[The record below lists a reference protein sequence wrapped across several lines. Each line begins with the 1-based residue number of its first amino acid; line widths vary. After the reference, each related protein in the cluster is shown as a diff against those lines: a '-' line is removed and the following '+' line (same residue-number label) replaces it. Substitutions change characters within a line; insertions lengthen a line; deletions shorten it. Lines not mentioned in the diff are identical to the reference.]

1 MSDIT
6 DGAANVSR
14 GGRLANWDLLR
25 SLSMFL
31 VVVVHCGAYPCYVGS
46 VNLGGALGRAAIICD
61 PVFFALSGY
70 FAIRPL
76 KTNLR
81 SYYHRKLVTIV
92 LPLFA
97 YSIILYMWSTHLS
110 GVSLAGYLVF
120 FAGMMGPWW
129 FIPCL
134 IPFLILAPFLYRL
147 FEALDDAWLKRLSV
161 MVLATSVWSCLVNLL
176 GWAPLVANRPGL
188 SALVDMAS
196 RLIPTHLVPTG
207 YFIFFCAGY
216 FLRRLSFLLSK
227 REKRVLVVLGFV
239 FWGAD
244 VLANHFGVPVADP
257 SDYWFA
263 TVAALFII
271 VDGVRIASDSACGKV
286 LRWTGERS
294 YSIYLLQ
301 ATVIGVIGS
310 AIYGDAV
317 LGDIAGMV
325 WYMRFF
331 VWVLFA
337 VISYG
342 VSLLLASVFDAAV
355 LKPVQKGFELA
366 LRRINAR

>member
-1 MSDIT
+1 MSGIT
-6 DGAANVSR
+6 DGGANASR

-46 VNLGGALGRAAIICD
+46 VNLGGALGRAAIVCD
-61 PVFFALSGY
+61 PVFFVLSGY

-81 SYYHRKLVTIV
+81 SYFHRKLVTIV

-110 GVSLAGYLVF
+110 GVSLARYLVF

-207 YFIFFCAGY
+207 YFVFFCAGY
-216 FLRRLSFLLSK
+216 FLRRLSPLLSK
-227 REKRVLVVLGFV
+227 REKRALKAIGIA

-244 VLANHFGVPVADP
+244 VLTNHFGVPVADP
-257 SDYWFA
+257 SDYWFMA
-263 TVAALFII
+263 AAALFII
-271 VDGVRIASDSACGKV
+271 FDDVRIASDSALGKV
-286 LRWTGERS
+286 LCWTGERS

-310 AIYGDAV
+310 AFYTDAV
-317 LGDIAGMV
+317 FGDISGMV
-325 WYMRFF
+325 WYVRLLA
-331 VWVLFA
+331 WASFA
-337 VISYG
+337 VVSYG
-342 VSLLLASVFDAAV
+342 VSLLLASVFDVVA
-355 LKPVQKGFELA
+355 LEPVQKGFEFA

>member
-1 MSDIT
+1 
-6 DGAANVSR
+6 
-14 GGRLANWDLLR
+14 
-25 SLSMFL
+25 MFL

-46 VNLGGALGRAAIICD
+46 VNLGGALGRAAIVCD
-61 PVFFALSGY
+61 PVFFVLSGY

-81 SYYHRKLVTIV
+81 SYFHRKLVTIV

-110 GVSLAGYLVF
+110 GVSLARYLVF

-207 YFIFFCAGY
+207 YFVFFCAGY
-216 FLRRLSFLLSK
+216 FLRRLSPLLSK
-227 REKRVLVVLGFV
+227 REKRALKAIGIA

-244 VLANHFGVPVADP
+244 VLTTTLEFRWQTP
-257 SDYWFA
+257 A
-263 TVAALFII
+263 T
-271 VDGVRIASDSACGKV
+271 
-286 LRWTGERS
+286 
-294 YSIYLLQ
+294 
-301 ATVIGVIGS
+301 IGLWQPRLS
-310 AIYGDAV
+310 SSS
-317 LGDIAGMV
+317 LMT
-325 WYMRFF
+325 
-331 VWVLFA
+331 
-337 VISYG
+337 SE
-342 VSLLLASVFDAAV
+342 LLLILLLERCFAGPESVLTRFICSR
-355 LKPVQKGFELA
+355 
-366 LRRINAR
+366 LR